1 MANTGKDLTAANI
14 RYLLAL
20 RDLDGDQRG
29 VRCVS
34 IAEALGVSKPSVHAM
49 MDTLKKLS
57 LVDKDR
63 YGTVR
68 FTPAGRELADQY
80 ESYFQTI
87 YNHFS
92 ALLPCTADARSA
104 AYALIAELPAD
115 CLQQMC
121 SRMIPAILAE

>member
-1 MANTGKDLTAANI
+1 
-14 RYLLAL
+14 
-20 RDLDGDQRG
+20 
-29 VRCVS
+29 
-34 IAEALGVSKPSVHAM
+34 M

-87 YNHFS
+87 CNHFS

>member
-1 MANTGKDLTAANI
+1 MVLHSSGEDYLKAILILQKNNGKVRSVDVAA
-14 RYLLAL
+14 YM
-20 RDLDGDQRG
+20 
-29 VRCVS
+29 
-34 IAEALGVSKPSVHAM
+34 GVSKPSVHAM

-87 YNHFS
+87 CNHFS

>member
-1 MANTGKDLTAANI
+1 MVLHSSGEDYLKAILILQKNNGKVRSVDVAA
-14 RYLLAL
+14 YM
-20 RDLDGDQRG
+20 
-29 VRCVS
+29 
-34 IAEALGVSKPSVHAM
+34 GVSKPSVHAM

-68 FTPAGRELADQY
+68 FTPAGRELADRY

-87 YNHFS
+87 CNHFS
-92 ALLPCTADARSA
+92 ALLPRTADARSA

>member
-1 MANTGKDLTAANI
+1 MVLHSSGEDYLKAILILQKNNGKVRSVDVAA
-14 RYLLAL
+14 YM
-20 RDLDGDQRG
+20 
-29 VRCVS
+29 
-34 IAEALGVSKPSVHAM
+34 GVSKPSVHAM
-49 MDTLKKLS
+49 MNTLKKLS

-87 YNHFS
+87 CNHFS